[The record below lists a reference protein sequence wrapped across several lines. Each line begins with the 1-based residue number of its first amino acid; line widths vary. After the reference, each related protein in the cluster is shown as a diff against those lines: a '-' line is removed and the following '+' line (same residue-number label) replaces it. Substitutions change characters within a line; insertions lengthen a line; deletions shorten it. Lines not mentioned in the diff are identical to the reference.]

1 MIKAIISLFK
11 ISGIYF
17 LIFLLF
23 YNKISAKNF
32 IVIQSTTSTRDSG
45 FYEYLIPK
53 IKKKLGFE
61 IRVIAVGTG
70 QAIKN
75 AKNCDGD
82 LLLVHHKPS
91 EIKFIE
97 EGFGL
102 YRKEI
107 MYNDF
112 VIIGPSKDPIKIA
125 SYTSIQDI
133 FRLIYDTKTNFISRG
148 DNSGT
153 NNSELSIWDTINYN
167 PYHFSGSWYL
177 ESGQGM
183 GATLNI
189 AIAKDAYTYSDR
201 ATWIRFKNKS
211 SHKILFSG
219 DPLMHNQ
226 YSLVTINPD
235 HCHNLNI
242 SAIAEFKTWILSK
255 EGQASIDE
263 YMIDD
268 YRLFNSNSDN

>member
-1 MIKAIISLFK
+1 MIKSIISLFK

-97 EGFGL
+97 QGFGL

-112 VIIGPSKDPIKIA
+112 VIIGPKEDPLDLKRELYISNAFKKIFLNE
-125 SYTSIQDI
+125 Y
-133 FRLIYDTKTNFISRG
+133 NFVSRG

-153 NNSELSIWDTINYN
+153 HMKEIYLWTHSGLSPN
-167 PYHFSGSWYL
+167 PKKDSWYFDV
-177 ESGQGM
+177 GQGM
-183 GATLNI
+183 GAALNI
-189 AIAKDAYTYSDR
+189 AVNKDAYIISDR
-201 ATWIRFKNKS
+201 ASWINFSNKQN
-211 SHKILFSG
+211 HKIILENRPKLLNLYG
-219 DPLMHNQ
+219 LIP
-226 YSLVTINPD
+226 VNPKKCPD
-235 HCHNLNI
+235 TK
-242 SAIAEFKTWILSK
+242 FKESKKFIDWILSL
-255 EGQASIDE
+255 EGKKLINDFKVKGKQ
-263 YMIDD
+263 
-268 YRLFNSNSDN
+268 LFFSTP

>member
-1 MIKAIISLFK
+1 MIKSIISLFK

-23 YNKISAKNF
+23 HNKISAKNF

-97 EGFGL
+97 QGFGL

-112 VIIGPSKDPIKIA
+112 VIIGPK
-125 SYTSIQDI
+125 
-133 FRLIYDTKTNFISRG
+133 
-148 DNSGT
+148 
-153 NNSELSIWDTINYN
+153 E
-167 PYHFSGSWYL
+167 
-177 ESGQGM
+177 
-183 GATLNI
+183 
-189 AIAKDAYTYSDR
+189 
-201 ATWIRFKNKS
+201 
-211 SHKILFSG
+211 
-219 DPLMHNQ
+219 DPLDLKREL
-226 YSLVTINPD
+226 Y
-235 HCHNLNI
+235 I
-242 SAIAEFKTWILSK
+242 SNAFKKI
-255 EGQASIDE
+255 
-263 YMIDD
+263 
-268 YRLFNSNSDN
+268 F

>member
-1 MIKAIISLFK
+1 MIRNNIFI
-11 ISGIYF
+11 
-17 LIFLLF
+17 LIFMLPVLAF
-23 YNKISAKNF
+23 PDDNSLKIL
-32 IVIQSTTSTRDSG
+32 STTSTRDSG
-45 FYEYLIPK
+45 FFNHLLPIFEK
-53 IKKKLGFE
+53 QFE
-61 IRVIAVGTG
+61 IKTQVIAVGTG
-70 QAIKN
+70 QALQT

-82 LLLVHHKPS
+82 VLLVHAPNL
-91 EIKFIE
+91 EQDFINH
-97 EGFGL
+97 GFGL
-102 YRKEI
+102 SRHKV

-153 NNSELSIWDTINYN
+153 NNSELSIWDTISYN